1 MQLNI
6 LFLHG
11 MGGGANSPVPRTLRR
26 VLPNMQFTKDG
37 EPSSLQVIS
46 ETYDYDPEV
55 ATQQIARLMETYQP
69 SLVISESMGAIHA
82 LGIQG
87 IPHIYISPA
96 LNYDRAATIA
106 GPFIALGNSM
116 GFHYRKQRG
125 ENRQQ
130 IRGDREL
137 LARFRPM
144 IQSYKEA
151 VLKSQHRDPSFAF
164 FGKSDEFKVLG
175 IVSIEEYE
183 RLFGKTYEVHDGGHV
198 FGARNVR
205 PKLIPKIV
213 EMLGFEVVKKPRT
226 RKKAVQ

>member
-11 MGGGANSPVPRTLRR
+11 MGGGANSPVPRTLRQA
-26 VLPNMQFTKDG
+26 LSNKQFTKDG
-37 EPSSLQVIS
+37 EPCSLQVIS

-55 ATQQIARLMETYQP
+55 ATQQIARLKETYQP

-96 LNYDRAATIA
+96 LNYDRATTIA
-106 GPFIALGNSM
+106 GPFIALGNSL
-116 GFHYRKQRG
+116 GFHYRTQRG
-125 ENRQQ
+125 ANRQQ
-130 IRGDREL
+130 VRGDHEL

-151 VLKSQHRDPSFAF
+151 VLSSQQRDPSFAF
-164 FGKSDEFKVLG
+164 FGKSDEFKWLG

-198 FGARNVR
+198 FGTKNVR

-213 EMLGFEVVKKPRT
+213 EMLGLEVVKKPRT